1 MRLACLL
8 LVLVMVTSVAGASE
22 TTQRPTRAQLLA
34 KTKRQAVVITRL
46 RSQLADTRLALAD
59 ARSERDAQAE
69 QVKQLQARDPLDAV
83 LARDADGKWTAMLAL
98 WRAFPALTP
107 GGCGYDKATSEL
119 GSLGLVATTYT
130 FYLWSGC

>member
-22 TTQRPTRAQLLA
+22 TAQRPTRAQLLA

-46 RSQLADTRLALAD
+46 RLALAD
-59 ARSERDAQAE
+59 AQSERDAQAE
-69 QVKQLQARDPLDAV
+69 QIKQLQARDPLDAV
-83 LARDADGKWTAMLAL
+83 LARDSDGKWTAMLAL

-107 GGCGYDKATSEL
+107 GVSCGYDKATAEL